1 MNTRQDVQDFLAQKS
16 LAMAGISRN
25 PQAFSTK
32 AFTELVNK
40 GYKVIPVNP
49 NAESIEG
56 QKCYP
61 SVGKLPEKVGGVLIF
76 TPPSETEKIVREAAR
91 AGIRRLWIQQ
101 GAQSEGALKFC
112 RDNGLPAISGQ
123 CILMFAEPVA
133 SFHGFHR
140 WVKGLFGRL
149 PK

>member
-1 MNTRQDVQDFLAQKS
+1 MNTQQDVQDFLAQKT
-16 LAMAGISRN
+16 LAIAGISRN
-25 PQAFSTK
+25 PQAFSAR
-32 AFTELVNK
+32 AFKDLVQK

-56 QKCYP
+56 QKCYS
-61 SVGKLPEKVGGVLIF
+61 SVKKLPEKVGGVLIF
-76 TPPSETEKIVREAAR
+76 TPPSETEKVVREAAA
-91 AGIRRLWIQQ
+91 AGIRRIWIQQ
-101 GAQSEGALKFC
+101 GAQSEGALRFC
-112 RDNGLPAISGQ
+112 RENGLPAVSGQ

>member
-1 MNTRQDVQDFLAQKS
+1 MNTRQDVQDFLAQKT

-25 PQAFSTK
+25 PQAFSTRTFK
-32 AFTELVNK
+32 ELVQK

-61 SVGKLPEKVGGVLIF
+61 SVKKLPEKVGGVLIF
-76 TPPSETEKIVREAAR
+76 TPPSETEKVAREAAA
-91 AGIRRLWIQQ
+91 AGIRRIWIQQ
-101 GAQSEGALKFC
+101 GAQSEAALGFC
-112 RDNGLPAISGQ
+112 RENGLPAVSGQ

>member
-1 MNTRQDVQDFLAQKS
+1 MNTRRDVQDLLAQKT

-25 PQAFSTK
+25 PQAFSAK
-32 AFTELVNK
+32 AFKELTQK
-40 GYKVIPVNP
+40 GFRVIPVNP

-56 QKCYP
+56 RKCYP
-61 SVGKLPEKVGGVLIF
+61 SVQKLPEKVGGLLIF
-76 TPPSETEKIVREAAR
+76 TPPSETEKVVREAAD
-91 AGIRRLWIQQ
+91 AGIRRIWIQQ

-112 RDNGLPAISGQ
+112 RENGLPAVSGQ

-140 WVKGLFGRL
+140 WVKGVFGRL